1 MDLFLKDI
9 RSDIEIT
16 DLFLKHVFSDIEIT
30 DILFKDIVDIGSG
43 RSCIEQCFL
52 CFPFGCCFLGFA
64 MPIFGKPAH
73 NRRIAI

>member
-43 RSCIEQCFL
+43 RSL
-52 CFPFGCCFLGFA
+52 
-64 MPIFGKPAH
+64 H
-73 NRRIAI
+73 